1 MSIEISKVNEG
12 DVIKL
17 AGLMQQKEILI
28 RDMRNAVK
36 RLKDNELMIGVTLI
50 PNNTGQVNALRHSEI
65 LKSAIDSQSEWIID
79 RIYDTAIHSLE
90 DEISLLAKKVMTN
103 LIESHKPY

>member
-1 MSIEISKVNEG
+1 MMSINIGQVNKA
-12 DVIKL
+12 DVIEL
-17 AGLMQQKEILI
+17 AGLMQQKEILV

-36 RLKDNELMIGVTLI
+36 RLNDKELVVDIQILYGRTVK
-50 PNNTGQVNALRHSEI
+50 ALRNDGH
-65 LKSAIDSQSEWIID
+65 LRSAIDSQSEWIID